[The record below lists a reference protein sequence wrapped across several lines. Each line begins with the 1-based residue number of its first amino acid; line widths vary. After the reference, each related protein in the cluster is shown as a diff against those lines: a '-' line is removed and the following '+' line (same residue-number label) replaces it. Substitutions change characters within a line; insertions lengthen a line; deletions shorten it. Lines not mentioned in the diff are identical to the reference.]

1 MKRKGTII
9 AGAGFLLL
17 ALAQIHGIVGYVQAG
32 DLGVS
37 TWLMMAGTV
46 LMAVGGVGMLF
57 AGLRGGK
64 DGK

>member
-17 ALAQIHGIVGYVQAG
+17 SLAQIHGIVGYVQAG

>member
-1 MKRKGTII
+1 MKQKGTII

>member
-46 LMAVGGVGMLF
+46 LMAVGGTGMLF